1 MSAELFS
8 LGDLS
13 ASLNQ
18 GNHLTP
24 EEVAFAAKALLS
36 EAVADAPKAEFLR
49 ALARKG
55 ETAEEIAGFVTAFLG
70 RANNPNLDASK
81 LPGPTIDVC
90 GTGGDR
96 LDLFNV
102 STAVMFILAAGGA
115 AVVKHGNRSI
125 SSQCGGADVLE
136 ALGVK
141 IDRPPAETKAVLE
154 QHGLAFFFAP
164 HYHPS
169 FRVVAPVRKALAQEG
184 VTSVFNLLGPLL
196 NPARPDHQLVGI
208 YSRADLQKYASV
220 LQRLGRK
227 SAWVVHGRVDD
238 RGMDEISTLGDT
250 HVEMLEGEE
259 ITSRVITPAQLAG
272 LGIQPA
278 SLADLR
284 GGTREE
290 NAAILLA
297 LLEGNL
303 HGPKRDLVALNAA
316 AGFVV
321 AGLAKTLDEGLAL
334 AGEQIDSGRALAKLH
349 ALRG

>member
-1 MSAELFS
+1 MSADRFS
-8 LGDLS
+8 LTDLT
-13 ASLNQ
+13 ASLSQ
-18 GNHLTP
+18 GRHLLP
-24 EEVAFAAKALLS
+24 EEVALAAEALLN
-36 EAVADAPKAEFLR
+36 EAIEDAPKADFLR

-70 RANNPNLDASK
+70 RANDPGLDFSR

-96 LDLFNV
+96 LDLFNI

-141 IDRPPAETKAVLE
+141 IDRPPEETRAILE
-154 QHGLAFFFAP
+154 KHGLAFFFAP

-196 NPARPDHQLVGI
+196 NPARPEHQLVGL
-208 YSRADLQKYASV
+208 YSQADLRKYASV
-220 LQRLGRK
+220 LRQLGRK
-227 SAWVVHGRVDD
+227 TAWVVHGRVDT
-238 RGMDEISTLGDT
+238 RGMDEISTLGET
-250 HVEMLEGEE
+250 HIEMVGENG
-259 ITSRVITPAQLAG
+259 IASRVLTLPELAE
-272 LGIQPA
+272 LGIRPA
-278 SLADLR
+278 TLEDLR

-290 NAAILLA
+290 NAKILID
-297 LLEGNL
+297 LLESKL
-303 HGPKRDLVALNAA
+303 HGPKRDLVTLNAA

-321 AGLAKTLDEGLAL
+321 AGLAATLAEGLAL
-334 AGEQIDSGRALAKLH
+334 ACEQIDSGRAMAKLH